1 MAQPQGFEWVKRKN
15 GDVVITHLG
24 KFATVLRGRRAAKF
38 LDDVAGDD
46 DQALMARVT
55 GNYKRGNEKMARK
68 RRGR

>member
-15 GDVVITHLG
+15 GDVVITHFG
-24 KFATVLRGRRAAKF
+24 QFATVLRGRRAAKF
-38 LDDVAGDD
+38 LDDVSGGD

-55 GNYKRGNEKMARK
+55 GNYKRGNEKMGRR